1 MSKENIKISKEE
13 LEVKKALYK
22 QILDKEYYFF
32 WSLKKRFEKEEN
44 QVPKKAFIDI
54 VKTWLAIYEVE
65 FEVKRFQ
72 IIFGNQD
79 RDGWTYIYD
88 WRTGEYFSRV
98 SHLLDEEEMAKK
110 NAKLK
115 AERDKKIAKKLEEFG
130 LDGKYIGTVFQNK
143 DLPDVKIKWLGIAL
157 DRSKWPIKFYDMR
170 DKKEKVMILDYFKS
184 HYYYIIKENEN
195 VK

>member
-1 MSKENIKISKEE
+1 MSIENIKISKEE
-13 LEVKKALYK
+13 LEAKKVIYK
-22 QILDKEYYFF
+22 KILDDNYYFF

-44 QVPKKAFIDI
+44 QVPKKAFIEM
-54 VKTWLAIYEVE
+54 VKTWLSIYELE

-88 WRTGEYFSRV
+88 WRTGEHFSRV
-98 SHLLDEEEMAKK
+98 THLLNEEELAEK

-115 AERDKKIAKKLEEFG
+115 SERDKKIAKKLKEFG

-143 DLPDVKIKWLGIAL
+143 EIPEVKIKWLGIDL
-157 DRSKWPIKFYDMR
+157 DRRKWPIRFYDFR
-170 DKKEKVMILDYFKS
+170 DKTEKVMVLDYFKS
-184 HYYYIIKENEN
+184 HYYIVKDKENE
-195 VK
+195 K